1 VGLERLGI
9 LEVLEGLEALENL
22 AHLGSP
28 GSLEDRYFLVDLEI
42 LESLLILDILESQ
55 LHLEVLESPVFL
67 QNPANLGNPVDLG
80 HLDHL
85 AIQSCLQRPEDR
97 LNILE
102 FPVVP
107 VVLGS
112 PEHQENHSHPK
123 SL

>member
-1 VGLERLGI
+1 VDLERLGI
-9 LEVLEGLEALENL
+9 LEVLEVLEALENL
-22 AHLGSP
+22 AHQDRL

-42 LESLLILDILESQ
+42 LAILLILDILENQ
-55 LHLEVLESPVFL
+55 LRLEVLEILVFL
-67 QNPANLGNPVDLG
+67 QTPANLGNPVDLG

-85 AIQSCLQRPEDR
+85 AIQSCLQRPEVR

-123 SL
+123 IL